1 MIERFIIPEDSQ
13 ARLCFKGYDVA
24 QANYRYS
31 MFEEDNVAPKFS
43 YDADFIESAL
53 NEGYLKTLERFK
65 NPMSMSD
72 DKKTDMLLKDM
83 INATAVGQ
91 RAVEESFFSETAR
104 FVRAPDRVNSDVG
117 GLIEGKIPVSDEI
130 WLRAD
135 FLSNALV
142 ASVRELRE
150 RIEKTESDGSDFRYG
165 PTQIDGSLWIAV
177 EGLSPRGINRNFR
190 FTIPVFLEGTIV
202 NSLYWMPFHED
213 FNVYFHFRFDPT
225 ADKISEAWRM
235 QSALNTGYLRNNHS
249 EFYLLSAGAG
259 AHFKEVI
266 EPSWSVALPLFQRMD
281 EVRKKS
287 DEVEKRITRGLIR
300 IQNHLNNP
308 GMSDE
313 EYLSLIN
320 V

>member
-13 ARLCFKGYDVA
+13 ARLRFFGSDVA

-43 YDADFIESAL
+43 YDADFIDSAL

-165 PTQIDGSLWIAV
+165 PTQIGGSPWIAV

-213 FNVYFHFRFDPT
+213 FNVYFHFRFDPA

-235 QSALNTGYLRNNHS
+235 QSVLNKGMMGYVPNNHS

-259 AHFKEVI
+259 AHFNEVV
-266 EPSWSVALPLFQRMD
+266 EPSWSVAKPFSRH
-281 EVRKKS
+281 V
-287 DEVEKRITRGLIR
+287 DEVEERITRGLIR